1 MKVLNENTE
10 EITVK
15 FNKTEFRHIQNFFI
29 CNDKEN
35 LKSMCNEDEFKAVEK
50 LVYLEDVDKGFYDE
64 LGNLLNEKK
73 PKK

>member
-29 CNDKEN
+29 SNDKEK
-35 LKSMCNEDEFKAVEK
+35 LKSMCSEDEFKAVK
-50 LVYLEDVDKGFYDE
+50 NLVYLEDVDKGLFEEIGKVLED
-64 LGNLLNEKK
+64 KK
-73 PKK
+73 